1 MNIVVET
8 PAHEARSLR
17 PTSLDRVRFALR
29 RLGGAVNRA
38 RLTFTDTNGPR
49 GGTDK
54 QCQVQLHLAPNGIVL
69 VNARADN
76 WRQALDQAIQR
87 AVQLVVRR
95 LKMQKRPRRMS
106 GKRIQPAGAE

>member
-8 PAHEARSLR
+8 PAKEARSLR
-17 PTSLDRVRFALR
+17 PASQEQMHFALR
-29 RLGGAVNRA
+29 RLAGAVRRA
-38 RLTFTDTNGPR
+38 RLTLTDANGPR

-54 QCQVQLHLAPNGIVL
+54 QCQVQIHMEPHGIVL

-95 LKMQKRPRRMS
+95 LKLHKRPRRMAV
-106 GKRIQPAGAE
+106 KRIPTVGTA

>member
-8 PAHEARSLR
+8 PAKEARNLKPASLER
-17 PTSLDRVRFALR
+17 LRFALR
-29 RLGGAVNRA
+29 RLGGAVSKA
-38 RLTFTDTNGPR
+38 RLTFTDANGPR

-54 QCQVQLHLAPNGIVL
+54 HCQVQIHLEPHGVVV
-69 VNARADN
+69 VNARATN

-95 LKMQKRPRRMS
+95 LKLQKRPRRIAI
-106 GKRIQPAGAE
+106 KRLPLAAAL

>member
-8 PAHEARSLR
+8 PAQQARSLR
-17 PTSLDRVRFALR
+17 PASLDRVRFALR
-29 RLGGAVNRA
+29 RLGGAVSKA
-38 RLTFTDTNGPR
+38 RLTFTDANGPR

-54 QCQVQLHLAPNGIVL
+54 HCQLQLHLAPRGIVL

-87 AVQLVVRR
+87 AVQLAVRR
-95 LKMQKRPRRMS
+95 LKMQTRPRRVS
-106 GKRIQPAGAE
+106 GKRIELTGAQ

>member
-8 PAHEARSLR
+8 PAQDARALK
-17 PTSLDRVRFALR
+17 PTSTQRIRFALR
-29 RLGGAVNRA
+29 RLGGAVNKA

-54 QCQVQLHLAPNGIVL
+54 QCQVQLHLAPHGIVL

-95 LKMQKRPRRMS
+95 LKAQKRPQRVAI
-106 GKRIQPAGAE
+106 KRAQLVGAD